1 MIEGERVVFE
11 VIKDPEHPPHGRHLL
26 IGEYPVAG
34 PGGVETSY
42 ITRAVWITLGRIY
55 FWSDHG
61 GDPVEGVDWSK
72 CKLVRDEP
80 IPDPVPALEAEIE
93 RLKGLFG
100 PGVAPAIVQGMHDW
114 AEKYGHGG
122 HMSWSPMRT
131 VDDHVAKLEA
141 RIAELE
147 GELSRLKV
155 FAGRVARSGHSSFCS
170 CYECETVRVMC
181 PAEGQYDRQ
190 GKWQWKPPTPAAAKE
205 Q

>member
-1 MIEGERVVFE
+1 MSESTYNDIFYQRGEYAVTEGTMSEGERVVFE

-80 IPDPVPALEAEIE
+80 IPDPVPALQE
-93 RLKGLFG
+93 
-100 PGVAPAIVQGMHDW
+100 
-114 AEKYGHGG
+114 
-122 HMSWSPMRT
+122 
-131 VDDHVAKLEA
+131 

-147 GELSRLKV
+147 ERDGNLCRSRDTLRGDLKDAKKAIAELEADKAFWKQRAGELSLM
-155 FAGRVARSGHSSFCS
+155 VAMR
-170 CYECETVRVMC
+170 EE
-181 PAEGQYDRQ
+181 
-190 GKWQWKPPTPAAAKE
+190 PPTPAASKE